1 MVTLSKTRHL
11 SEISFDKNVSL
22 SKYQEAHN
30 RGDTGLLPWG
40 CELLIPIKTFF
51 LTYDKESNFLS
62 NPSLPGK
69 SPILLLRVL
78 FWKRADLFL
87 PLNGV
92 FLGLEN
98 QTLSPF
104 KSEASVNLKNS
115 FWVVCIF
122 KGFCAVWRSYS
133 NFKKPILDKIC
144 SPLSARKLIQL
155 GQAFTQINRNGKFR
169 RNRLNYG

>member
-30 RGDTGLLPWG
+30 RGDTGLLP
-40 CELLIPIKTFF
+40 
-51 LTYDKESNFLS
+51 

-69 SPILLLRVL
+69 SPILLLRVYVL
-78 FWKRADLFL
+78 FWKRADLLL

-122 KGFCAVWRSYS
+122 KGFCAVWKSYS